1 MNLSE
6 HFTMAEY
13 TTSETA
19 ARIGIDNTPKEILII
34 NNLKRMAAVMEEI
47 RVILGK
53 NKIVVSSGYRC
64 AELNAAIGSRHTSA
78 HVQGLATDFICPGYG
93 VPYDVCKALEPHI
106 EKLGIDQLI
115 YEFRR
120 WVHIGLRMDGPR
132 HQVITINEKGTSA
145 GIVL

>member
-1 MNLSE
+1 
-6 HFTMAEY
+6 MAEY

-19 ARIGIDNTPKEILII
+19 ARIGIDNTPKEILVI